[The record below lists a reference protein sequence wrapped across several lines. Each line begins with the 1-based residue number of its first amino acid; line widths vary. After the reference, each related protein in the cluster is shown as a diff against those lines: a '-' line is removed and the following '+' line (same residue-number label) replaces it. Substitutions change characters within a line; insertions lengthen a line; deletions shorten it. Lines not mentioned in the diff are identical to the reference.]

1 MGEQEI
7 NKVKIIK
14 YFIQKII
21 VSVKIIKKIFMK
33 KKINKISIFQKVV
46 IYAIIASL
54 ITVVLESEVLI
65 ANKYFRLFFFLNL
78 FFAIF
83 FLIEFCYR
91 FSKEVFF
98 DKKKVS
104 ILQFVTSPY
113 NIIDFLA
120 FAPYFLLSNINE
132 TFLLRIFRIFRV
144 LKMVKTIESNKAING
159 VIKAITRKK
168 KEIMFSLII
177 TVFIIF
183 IASIILY
190 LVEGHYNTENFGS
203 IPRAFWWA
211 TITLTTIG
219 YGDVYPVTIL
229 GKVAT
234 VIISICGIGIVAI
247 PTGIIAGS
255 FSANLNKK

>member
-1 MGEQEI
+1 M
-7 NKVKIIK
+7 
-14 YFIQKII
+14 
-21 VSVKIIKKIFMK
+21 
-33 KKINKISIFQKVV
+33 
-46 IYAIIASL
+46 
-54 ITVVLESEVLI
+54 
-65 ANKYFRLFFFLNL
+65 NL
-78 FFAIF
+78 FFAVF
-83 FLIEFCYR
+83 FLLEFCYR
-91 FSKEVFF
+91 FIKEVFL
-98 DKKKVS
+98 DKKKIS
-104 ILQFVTSPY
+104 ILKFVTSPY

-120 FAPYFLLSNINE
+120 FAPYFLLSNLNE

-144 LKMVKTIESNKAING
+144 LKMIKTIEKNKAING
-159 VIKAITRKK
+159 VVKAINQKK
-168 KEIMFSLII
+168 KEIIFSLVI

-190 LVEGHYNTENFGS
+190 LVEGPYNAENFGS

-255 FSANLNKK
+255 FSSNLKKK

>member
-1 MGEQEI
+1 
-7 NKVKIIK
+7 
-14 YFIQKII
+14 
-21 VSVKIIKKIFMK
+21 MK
-33 KKINKISIFQKVV
+33 KKINQITIFQKVV
-46 IYAIIASL
+46 IYIILASL
-54 ITVVLESEVLI
+54 ITVVLESEALI
-65 ANKYFRLFFFLNL
+65 ANKYLKLFLFLNL
-78 FFAIF
+78 FFAVF
-83 FLIEFCYR
+83 FLLEFCYR
-91 FSKEVFF
+91 FIKEVFL
-98 DKKKVS
+98 DKKKIS
-104 ILQFVTSPY
+104 ILKFVTSPY

-120 FAPYFLLSNINE
+120 FAPYFLLSNLNE
-132 TFLLRIFRIFRV
+132 TFLLRIFSIFRV
-144 LKMVKTIESNKAING
+144 LKMIKTIEKNKAING
-159 VIKAITRKK
+159 VVKAINQKK
-168 KEIMFSLII
+168 KEIIFSLVI

-190 LVEGHYNTENFGS
+190 LVEGPYNAENFGS

-255 FSANLNKK
+255 FSSNLTKK

>member
-1 MGEQEI
+1 
-7 NKVKIIK
+7 
-14 YFIQKII
+14 
-21 VSVKIIKKIFMK
+21 MK
-33 KKINKISIFQKVV
+33 KKINQITIFQKVV
-46 IYAIIASL
+46 IYIILASL
-54 ITVVLESEVLI
+54 ITVVLESEALI
-65 ANKYFRLFFFLNL
+65 ANKYFKLFLFLNL
-78 FFAIF
+78 FFAVF
-83 FLIEFCYR
+83 FLLEFCYR
-91 FSKEVFF
+91 FIKEVFL
-98 DKKKVS
+98 DKKKIS
-104 ILQFVTSPY
+104 ILKFVTSPY

-120 FAPYFLLSNINE
+120 FAPYFLLSNLNE

-144 LKMVKTIESNKAING
+144 LKMIKTIEKNKAING
-159 VIKAITRKK
+159 VVKAINQKK
-168 KEIMFSLII
+168 KEIIFSLVI

-190 LVEGHYNTENFGS
+190 VVEGPSNPDHFGS

-255 FSANLNKK
+255 FSSNLNKK